1 MKTQSDIQ
9 QPKFLTIGDDLH
21 INFNETI
28 TQIGVE
34 DGETVTMY
42 NYETAIVKKTC
53 DYRQRVEAIVAVR
66 YPTYGAELAAMRDA
80 DKATTHDEFVTFAKS
95 LATESMEVK

>member
-9 QPKFLTIGDDLH
+9 QPKFLAIGDNLH

-28 TQIGVE
+28 TQVEVE
-34 DGETVTMY
+34 DGEPVTTY

-53 DYRQRVEAIVAVR
+53 DYKGRVEAIVAVR
-66 YPTYGAELAAMRDA
+66 YPTYGAELAALRDTDRA
-80 DKATTHDEFVTFAKS
+80 IDHNDFVAFAKV
-95 LATESMEVK
+95 LANESMTA